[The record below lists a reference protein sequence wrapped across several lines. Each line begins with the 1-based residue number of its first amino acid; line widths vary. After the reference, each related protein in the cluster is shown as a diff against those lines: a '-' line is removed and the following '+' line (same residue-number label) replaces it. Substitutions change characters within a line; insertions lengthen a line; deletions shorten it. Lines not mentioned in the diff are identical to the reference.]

1 MTITEAKHTSVDAA
15 TDTVTDTKSAGGDF
29 MDGTRSAVGQV
40 RDGVGDAI
48 GRVPDVLD
56 SARSGVDQI
65 AERMPAAIETTR
77 VATMRT
83 NASLQALPEQTLRMI
98 ATASV
103 GLSAGLSLAR
113 APRIVTFAALVPAL
127 FVGGALATRP
137 RNDFGSH

>member
-1 MTITEAKHTSVDAA
+1 MTITEAKHTNVDAA
-15 TDTVTDTKSAGGDF
+15 ADMVTDTKSAGGDF
-29 MDGTRSAVGQV
+29 MDGTRSAVGQI

-48 GRVPDVLD
+48 GRVPDVLG

-77 VATMRT
+77 VATIRT
-83 NASLQALPEQTLRMI
+83 NTSLQALPEQTLRMI

>member
-1 MTITEAKHTSVDAA
+1 
-15 TDTVTDTKSAGGDF
+15 
-29 MDGTRSAVGQV
+29 
-40 RDGVGDAI
+40 VGDAI
-48 GRVPDVLD
+48 GRVPDVLG

-77 VATMRT
+77 VATIRT
-83 NASLQALPEQTLRMI
+83 NTSLQALPEQTLRMI

-113 APRIVTFAALVPAL
+113 APRVVAFAALVPAL